1 MSAEIGFSEVSE
13 AHRSERRSKV
23 LTKLPSGFYE
33 EAEKHLTEL
42 REEYGK
48 GGSGPQ
54 TMMLLDEIGKIE
66 KRMKMIYEIRERKI
80 ALSALSHLG
89 GAKVPENMTSRDRA
103 LFDELVDALGHYRS
117 SGKPREPEKKAVIEV
132 PEETEVIECQSQ
144 FVEKPTE
151 EKAAPIIVHV
161 LEDIPPFAGLDH
173 TYELKK
179 NDIVT
184 LPGKFADLLSEKGM
198 VRVVEG

>member
-33 EAEKHLTEL
+33 ETEKHLTEL

-132 PEETEVIECQSQ
+132 PEETEVIEGQSQ

>member
-13 AHRSERRSKV
+13 VHRNERKSKV

-117 SGKPREPEKKAVIEV
+117 SGKPRELRKKAVIEV
-132 PEETEVIECQSQ
+132 PEETEVIEGQSQ

-173 TYELKK
+173 TDALKK

-184 LPGKFADLLSEKGM
+184 LPG
-198 VRVVEG
+198 